1 MTGGEARVS
10 WLRYDKTRTLRNVD
24 TFALTPSI
32 QVEASMRI
40 VKRLNLRI
48 DVACLLG
55 RIHWAAKRHLM
66 QYPQENSHEDRNDE
80 DAPMCAARCMLHK
93 RESLL
98 TMIKTSFQFLEAPRS
113 SNRATRRSPELPDWY
128 SFIA

>member
-1 MTGGEARVS
+1 
-10 WLRYDKTRTLRNVD
+10 
-24 TFALTPSI
+24 
-32 QVEASMRI
+32 
-40 VKRLNLRI
+40 
-48 DVACLLG
+48 
-55 RIHWAAKRHLM
+55 M

>member
-48 DVACLLG
+48 DVACYSYSLG
-55 RIHWAAKRHLM
+55 G
-66 QYPQENSHEDRNDE
+66 
-80 DAPMCAARCMLHK
+80 
-93 RESLL
+93 
-98 TMIKTSFQFLEAPRS
+98 
-113 SNRATRRSPELPDWY
+113 
-128 SFIA
+128 

>member
-24 TFALTPSI
+24 TFALTSSI

-48 DVACLLG
+48 DVACYWTVFIG
-55 RIHWAAKRHLM
+55 RLKGTSCGIRRKTLM
-66 QYPQENSHEDRNDE
+66 RTAMTRMRRCVPLDE
-80 DAPMCAARCMLHK
+80 CFTS
-93 RESLL
+93 ES
-98 TMIKTSFQFLEAPRS
+98 R
-113 SNRATRRSPELPDWY
+113 Y
-128 SFIA
+128 